1 MRPINKKALSGN
13 LFAMIFAFIL
23 IVIILVIFLFF
34 ASIYQPFKKTDK
46 ESITLQSQN
55 MAYQSLKN
63 YLNTEVSINSDK
75 LTIQQLID
83 RWAFDK
89 AYETQ
94 LKQETENIFSIPF
107 RNCYELRIPYFN
119 GKPYF
124 ISAVSETDY
133 FSIGNGNNGNYA
145 EIIVPSKLS
154 GENRIILVRL
164 ALDNKCLGIEK

>member
-1 MRPINKKALSGN
+1 MISNKKALSGN

-34 ASIYQPFKKTDK
+34 ASIYQPFKKTDR
-46 ESITLQSQN
+46 EFAILQSQN

-63 YLNTEVSINSDK
+63 YLGTEVSINSEK
-75 LTIQQLID
+75 LTVQQLID
-83 RWAFDK
+83 RWAFDQ

-94 LKQETENIFSIPF
+94 LKQETENIFSPVF

-119 GKPYF
+119 GQPYF
-124 ISAVSETDY
+124 ISGVNEANY
-133 FSIGNGNNGNYA
+133 FSVGTPNNENYV
-145 EIIVPSKLS
+145 EIITPSKLA
-154 GENRIILVRL
+154 GENRVILVRL